1 MNVVYL
7 ISSPSDHSVLIIFDF
22 LYTCNDAI
30 HRILVFR
37 NTFNL
42 LKIVL
47 EVTFLKYVTGI
58 FFINERTCCR
68 VLLLVLE
75 DTQNTDVY
83 IHTAKGQHPKEK
95 RNERL
100 ENDALG
106 LVVHNKEL
114 DSNAF
119 LRCRLGDRRLIRI
132 CSWRSAGC
140 SWVRGWS

>member
-1 MNVVYL
+1 MY
-7 ISSPSDHSVLIIFDF
+7 IYIQQ
-22 LYTCNDAI
+22 
-30 HRILVFR
+30 
-37 NTFNL
+37 
-42 LKIVL
+42 
-47 EVTFLKYVTGI
+47 
-58 FFINERTCCR
+58 R
-68 VLLLVLE
+68 VNI
-75 DTQNTDVY
+75 Q
-83 IHTAKGQHPKEK
+83 KEI

-140 SWVRGWS
+140 SWVRGWLELEAGQEEAGVGRGWRWSRVSSALVEVDCCWLLLTVVG